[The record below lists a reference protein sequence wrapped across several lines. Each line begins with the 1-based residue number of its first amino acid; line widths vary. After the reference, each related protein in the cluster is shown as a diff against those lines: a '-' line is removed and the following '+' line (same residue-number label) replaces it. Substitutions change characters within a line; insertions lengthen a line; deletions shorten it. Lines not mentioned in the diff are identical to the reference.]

1 VEGLAQRE
9 IGSEI
14 IGHLFINRI
23 TELPTVNG
31 RGNCSFSVALHSGT
45 AEYVPLRTIPSD
57 SNYRQGN
64 PQENA
69 QYNVLSSTKKDDVPG
84 NAKEDDAQDIKDKNN
99 STSFLIAILPLMTRS
114 TTQAA
119 EDVSSV
125 IIVRHVLAVKETKP
139 NDAMDT
145 QVKINA
151 INKKVRGLIHRRA
164 CSLVHVERSTF
175 TR

>member
-14 IGHLFINRI
+14 IGHLFIYRI

-45 AEYVPLRTIPSD
+45 AEYVPLRTILSD

-64 PQENA
+64 PQDNA

-84 NAKEDDAQDIKDKNN
+84 NAKEDDAQDIKDK
-99 STSFLIAILPLMTRS
+99 IIILPH
-114 TTQAA
+114 
-119 EDVSSV
+119 SSS
-125 IIVRHVLAVKETKP
+125 RYYH
-139 NDAMDT
+139 
-145 QVKINA
+145 
-151 INKKVRGLIHRRA
+151 
-164 CSLVHVERSTF
+164 S
-175 TR
+175 